1 MMNFAKKAWLKIK
14 GNPDVVFYIFMGL
27 YFALMLVL
35 AYFRDMVND
44 EALYYRETWLM
55 SEVLKNGEWIGNYG
69 VGLHGFLFKLPPALL
84 FLITGPSIDIVT
96 IYNILIGMLTGFLF
110 FKLLKSTLK
119 NSWFAVFA
127 TVFMMTSFHFVL
139 SMPTYLRDIPSLSMI
154 VVFLY
159 GVVRKWNK
167 GWMSLVF
174 LLLLDSKEYV
184 FLIFAV
190 FYVLWLLISSKETRF
205 FAKIWDV
212 FKTSVIVFLPSLL
225 WVVLMFT
232 TGLIPV
238 NMYLSSTLGL
248 VKGDFTYS
256 LTHFGPEF
264 AGQNSVEG
272 GRKIAFLSTENIS
285 VPFLRVLVDS
295 CNFVS
300 AYVGKIFYPR
310 SFSFISVPKVVIF
323 PIIYSSILLV
333 WKYIKSK
340 KKGFD
345 IFVFSSLLT
354 LIWLFIYIIRTS
366 HGRYLLPILPFIGI
380 LLVYIFFFNAFTKKQ
395 KMGLIIGTGIFVLL
409 GFVFEVSYIIPKIL
423 IETFLFVLLFIS
435 LLKPKFKL
443 CKGIFISLLSVFSLG
458 IALLFSYTQG
468 QINGYINWGRNNE
481 SDKVAE
487 ILPKDK
493 TLWISDNGSQDLVA
507 VFRGETYSPVEWHW
521 TLKEILPKKALL
533 KTMGPQYNYAF
544 LITSDYTTYLLDLET
559 FKKNISYFKVEKVI
573 TVYSTLAGESFDGQ
587 IYYSEFIKL
596 DWLDLEKEV
605 QLKNKIVY
613 IFDVKD

>member
-167 GWMSLVF
+167 GWMSLIF

-184 FLIFAV
+184 FLIFV
-190 FYVLWLLISSKETRF
+190 IFYVLWLLISSKETKF

-212 FKTSVIVFLPSLL
+212 FKTSVIVFFPSLV

-238 NMYLSSTLGL
+238 NMFLASIFGL
-248 VKGDFTYS
+248 VDGDLTYT
-256 LTHFGPEF
+256 LKHFSTDF
-264 AGQNSVEG
+264 NSENLVEG
-272 GRKIAFLSTENIS
+272 GSS
-285 VPFLRVLVDS
+285 VSLLNGS
-295 CNFVS
+295 GKLIEIYNFVM
-300 AYVGKIFYPR
+300 AYLGKILYPR
-310 SFSFISVPKVVIF
+310 SFSFLSVPKVVIF
-323 PIIYSSILLV
+323 PVVFASVLLV
-333 WKYIKSK
+333 WKYIKAK
-340 KKGFD
+340 KKEFS
-345 IFVFSSLLT
+345 IFVFSALLI
-354 LIWLFIYIIRTS
+354 LVWLLFYIIRTS

-380 LLVYIFFFNAFTKKQ
+380 ILVYIFFFSDFSNKQ
-395 KMGLIIGTGIFVLL
+395 KNGLLIGTGIFVLL
-409 GFVFEVSYIIPKIL
+409 GFIFESSYILPKIIIEIFLL
-423 IETFLFVLLFIS
+423 IVLILA
-435 LLKPKFKL
+435 LLKPKLKL
-443 CKGIFISLLSVFSLG
+443 LKGIFISILSLFSLG

-468 QINGYINWGRNNE
+468 QINGYITWGKNTE
-481 SDKVAE
+481 VEETSK
-487 ILPKDK
+487 ILPDK
-493 TLWISDNGSQDLVA
+493 QKYWGNDFANQDLIA
-507 VFRGETYSPVEWHW
+507 VVKQELYFSSEEKWN
-521 TLKEILPKKALL
+521 LKEYFPKDRLL
-533 KTMGPQYNYAF
+533 KTYEEDYSYYF
-544 LITSDYTTYLLDLET
+544 LPSYESEISSENWDV
-559 FKKNISYFKVEKVI
+559 FKRNIYKENIQKIVVF
-573 TVYSTLAGESFDGQ
+573 YSTVENQEFWGQ
-587 IYYSEFIKL
+587 LFLSNFQTF
-596 DWLDLEKEV
+596 DWLELEKEV